1 MNEIDIVNDD
11 EEENQTLKPQKGDR
25 KPSGD
30 DPLSDW
36 LLKMYYMLNSHGM
49 IGIKVGICLA
59 PIVAIFLFSI
69 FVSNS
74 TSNLI
79 AFSAMVFSVFF
90 ILIAIWIL
98 CEILDK
104 DQGTRAMQDVSDP
117 IKEGSEGF
125 FITQYGTIFKLALI
139 CSVLLFLVYL

>member
-1 MNEIDIVNDD
+1 MSVVSED
-11 EEENQTLKPQKGDR
+11 ELEAQNLNSGTKKHDR

-36 LLKMYYMLNSHGM
+36 LLKMYYMINSNGM
-49 IGIKVGICLA
+49 QGVKYGVFVA
-59 PIVAIFLFSI
+59 PLVLIFLFSI

-79 AFSAMVFSVFF
+79 AFSALVLSLFFMLISV
-90 ILIAIWIL
+90 WIL
-98 CEILDK
+98 CWILDK
-104 DQGTRAMQDVSDP
+104 DTGTRAMQDVSDP

-125 FITQYGTIFKLALI
+125 FIT
-139 CSVLLFLVYL
+139 

>member
-1 MNEIDIVNDD
+1 MNKDNIYNKSMSMKDLDMERDD
-11 EEENQTLKPQKGDR
+11 EELDSHSLNHHPMKKHDR

-36 LLKMYYMLNSHGM
+36 LLKIYYFLNQNSMKGVKL
-49 IGIKVGICLA
+49 GLFAA
-59 PIVAIFLFSI
+59 PFLVIFLFSL

-79 AFSAMVFSVFF
+79 AFSALVISVAFM
-90 ILIAIWIL
+90 AWSVWIL

-104 DQGTRAMQDVSDP
+104 DQGSRAMQDISDP

-125 FITQYGTIFKLALI
+125 FIT
-139 CSVLLFLVYL
+139 